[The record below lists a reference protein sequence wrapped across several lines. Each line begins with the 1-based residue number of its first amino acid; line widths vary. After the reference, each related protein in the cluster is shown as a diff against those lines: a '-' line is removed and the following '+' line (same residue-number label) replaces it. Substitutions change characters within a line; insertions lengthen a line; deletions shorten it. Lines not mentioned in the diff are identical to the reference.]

1 MNIPNSSHVSL
12 MQIIKIHVAV
22 LFIMDVARF
31 LEQLLSRHRR
41 QVPLLKIKLPD
52 SAAIADIQNLPIE
65 FDH

>member
-1 MNIPNSSHVSL
+1 

-41 QVPLLKIKLPD
+41 QVLMLQIKSPD
-52 SAAIADIQNLPIE
+52 SAAIADIQSKFADRI
-65 FDH
+65 